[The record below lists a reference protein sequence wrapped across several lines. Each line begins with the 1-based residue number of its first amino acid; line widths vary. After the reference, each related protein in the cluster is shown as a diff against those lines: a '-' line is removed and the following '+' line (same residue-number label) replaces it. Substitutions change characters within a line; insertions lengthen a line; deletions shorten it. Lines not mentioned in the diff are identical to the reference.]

1 MNRAFGILVL
11 WAVASFVAGQD
22 KPKDA
27 HDPSPSEVIKRWNE
41 AAAKSDM
48 KTVAKLASKTT
59 PKVVLELIEQQFSL
73 HYQGETKIVHEE
85 ISGDSAIVV
94 HRIENRDAV
103 FTAEIG
109 YRMNLLVREDGL
121 WKVTEQ
127 SGSVTLKPGKRPKN
141 K

>member
-11 WAVASFVAGQD
+11 CAVTSFVAGQD

-27 HDPSPSEVIKRWNE
+27 HDLSPSEVIKRWNE

-59 PKVVLELIEQQFSL
+59 PKVVLDLIEQQFFL

-109 YRMNLLVREDGL
+109 YRMDLLVREDGR

-127 SGSVTLKPGKRPKN
+127 SGNVTLKPGKRPKS